1 MAKLHNLKTI
11 AEVLNITERWVN
23 KLCKDGVLPKVS
35 RGKYDL
41 LGCVKAYIKFLQQN
55 TKTGMVSKRGDME
68 EEKLRKLKEEADK
81 LERERLRDEGRTL
94 EAEECYKMMTNTY
107 TSIRQK
113 IMSEVQL
120 TAETKSE
127 ILLTLKEAAL
137 GR

>member
-11 AEVLNITERWVN
+11 SEALNITERWVN

-41 LGCVKAYIKFLQQN
+41 LGCVKAYIRFLQQN

-81 LERERLRDEGRTL
+81 LERERLKDEGQLIHADLVYRKL
-94 EAEECYKMMTNTY
+94 EKTFVAL
-107 TSIRQK
+107 RQK
-113 IMSEVQL
+113 VLAEVQL
-120 TAETKSE
+120 SKEAKAE
-127 ILLTLKEAAL
+127 ILENLKSTEL
-137 GR
+137 ET

>member
-1 MAKLHNLKTI
+1 VIKK
-11 AEVLNITERWVN
+11 
-23 KLCKDGVLPKVS
+23 GVGGL
-35 RGKYDL
+35 YDI
-41 LGCVKAYIKFLQQN
+41 VQSVHSYIKFIRSKGGNASTGKCQN
-55 TKTGMVSKRGDME
+55 DYSA
-68 EEKLRKLKEEADK
+68 EKLRKLKEEADK